1 MESLF
6 VTVSSE
12 NVNFEDLLDHA
23 EDGVVV
29 LESVV
34 VLALLL
40 KLLSSGYYELEI
52 ISDEVELISVR
63 EWLALDELESLLV
76 EV

>member
-1 MESLF
+1 LF

>member
-1 MESLF
+1 LESLF